1 MFIPFHHIVF
11 YGKHV
16 GKPIKGIFHIGAHEC
31 QEKAIYNLCGF
42 SDDKIVWIEGNE
54 AIVKKMKERYPDALI
69 YNALIDRTSRE
80 VTFHITNNGQSSS
93 ILELGTHAKHYP
105 EIVVAEKQVRKTIS
119 IKEFI
124 ETNKIDIR
132 NLNFWNLD
140 IQGVELEALKGAG
153 EYIQYVDIVYCEVN
167 TEEVYKGCALL
178 PELDAFFGSHGFL
191 RVESILLQQ
200 GWGDCLY
207 VRK

>member
-16 GKPIKGIFHIGAHEC
+16 GKPIKGIFHIGAHYC
-31 QEKAIYNLCGF
+31 QEKAIYNASGF
-42 SDDKIVWIEGNE
+42 SDEKIVWIEGNE
-54 AIVKKMKERYPDALI
+54 AIVKKMKGLYPSAQI
-69 YNALIDRTSRE
+69 YTALIDEISHT
-80 VTFHITNNGQSSS
+80 VTFHITNNEQSSS

-105 EIVVAEKQVRKTIS
+105 DIVVSENQIRQTMS
-119 IKEFI
+119 MKEFI
-124 ETNKIDIR
+124 ETNKIDIQ

-140 IQGVELEALKGAG
+140 IQGVELAALKGAG
-153 EYIQYVDIVYCEVN
+153 EYIQYADMVYCEVN
-167 TEEVYKGCALL
+167 TEEVYKGCGLL
-178 PELDAFFGSHGFL
+178 HELDMFFGSHGFL
-191 RVESILLQQ
+191 RVESILLEQ